1 LKFTPNQLPN
11 SSAFDSAR
19 QTRDFGAL
27 IRTCLS
33 TRSIDVFICNL
44 RDAYCAALPTN
55 ATERLPFYAVGDAEV
70 LYKLPKLRS
79 AAVQRAGA
87 FTQRNQLDSQSIGA
101 CAGRT
106 GSLASELNTGL
117 LVVGGHSRG
126 PWREAVFGGVIT
138 TLVDHAE
145 CPAFMMH

>member
-1 LKFTPNQLPN
+1 MLFNIFHLLLPP
-11 SSAFDSAR
+11 
-19 QTRDFGAL
+19 
-27 IRTCLS
+27 
-33 TRSIDVFICNL
+33 RSIHANYRRTPARWNIVEPRLYDGEQGAFGRFRQLEDDQRRGL
-44 RDAYCAALPTN
+44 R
-55 ATERLPFYAVGDAEV
+55 RLPFYAVGDAEV
-70 LYKLPKLRS
+70 LYKLLKLRS
-79 AAVQRAGA
+79 AAVQSAGA

-126 PWREAVFGGVIT
+126 PWREAVFGGVTT